1 MYAKEHCGLCTA
13 LYDRLEE
20 LNEELEDAYDEQQQ
34 SGQSAKNNNNNNN
47 ASVQQQQQS
56 QQQQQPRGF
65 KIETVDITKDQALY
79 ERYKYTIP
87 VLFIDNVLWKE
98 EVTLDRFERS
108 IDDFVRQL
116 SFGNR
121 SNKH

>member
-34 SGQSAKNNNNNNN
+34 SGQSAKNNNNS
-47 ASVQQQQQS
+47 ASVQQQH
-56 QQQQQPRGF
+56 QQPRGGF